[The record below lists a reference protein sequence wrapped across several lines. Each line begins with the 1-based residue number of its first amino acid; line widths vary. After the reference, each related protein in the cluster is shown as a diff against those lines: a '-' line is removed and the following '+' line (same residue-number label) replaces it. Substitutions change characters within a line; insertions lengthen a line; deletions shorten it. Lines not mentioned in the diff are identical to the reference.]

1 MNSNRKQLE
10 SIDPDRVG
18 WRMLLSGIYSSFE
31 IEDPRTLN
39 YSRIKKLIQ
48 PHECMEPNEY
58 LIEDKPIINKK
69 IPISLSDTFNSL
81 KSSSSS
87 SYLKK
92 VQSTHSIPNCSK
104 MNTNV

>member
-1 MNSNRKQLE
+1 MH
-10 SIDPDRVG
+10 SI
-18 WRMLLSGIYSSFE
+18 LHSFF
-31 IEDPRTLN
+31 LKKN
-39 YSRIKKLIQ
+39 FSLQRIKKLIQ

-58 LIEDKPIINKK
+58 LIEDKSIINKK
-69 IPISLSDTFNSL
+69 IPVSLSDTFNSL

-104 MNTNV
+104 VNTNV